1 MGVKRI
7 EDREDLGDRS
17 SSLSWNYGG
26 LILVTL
32 SMMTEFTEMENKEE
46 ESWNKEEAGREFR
59 FAHIE
64 AEM

>member
-32 SMMTEFTEMENKEE
+32 SMMTGFTEMENKEE
-46 ESWNKEEAGREFR
+46 ESWNKEEAGRELR
-59 FAHIE
+59 FAHTE